1 MVAYQM
7 TDQEVGAVR
16 ERAGGI
22 ASPVGFRAGGM
33 HCGVKRAKK
42 DLALVVSE
50 VPAACAATF
59 TQNRV
64 PAAPVVFD
72 REQLARSA
80 FVRALVVNSGNANA
94 CTGERGMEDARAMVR
109 ATARALRI
117 HESEILVSSTGV
129 IGQFLPME
137 KIAGGIASLAPTVSR
152 EGGEAAAEAILTTD
166 TFVKQLAVETSVDG
180 VPVILG
186 GMAKGSGMIAP
197 NMATMLAFLSTDA
210 AIAPDLLQRT
220 LRRAVDRS
228 FNRITVDGDTST
240 NDMAIVFANGLAGN
254 PRLTGEGDRG
264 FREFAAALEHLL
276 VRLSKMIVL
285 DGEGATKFVEI
296 IVSGASSEADAVRA
310 ARAVASSNLVKTA
323 IHGEDANWGRIL
335 AAVGNAGI
343 DFRPDETEIWIGDV
357 PILRKNYRI
366 DFSEEEAAAEL
377 RKKEITIRVWLNGG
391 SGSATFWTC
400 DLSAE
405 YVAIN
410 ANYRT

>member
-1 MVAYQM
+1 MVTYQM
-7 TDQEVGAVR
+7 TDQEAGSVR
-16 ERAGGI
+16 EREGGI
-22 ASPVGFRAGGM
+22 ASPAGFRAGGM

-42 DLALVVSE
+42 DLALLVSE
-50 VPAACAATF
+50 VPAACGATF

-64 PAAPVVFD
+64 PAAPVMFD
-72 REQLARSA
+72 RGQLARSP

-94 CTGERGMEDARAMVR
+94 CTGERGMEDARAMAV
-109 ATARALRI
+109 ATARAFRI
-117 HESEILVSSTGV
+117 HESEVLVSSTGV

-137 KIAGGIASLAPTVSR
+137 KIAAGIASLAPTVSR

-166 TFVKQLAVETSVDG
+166 TFVKQLAVEVAVDG

-197 NMATMLAFLSTDA
+197 NMATMLAFVSTDA

-220 LRRAVDRS
+220 LQRAVDRS

-240 NDMAIVFANGLAGN
+240 NDMAIVLANGLAGN
-254 PRLTGEGDRG
+254 PPLAREGDRG
-264 FREFAAALEHLL
+264 FQEFADALEHLL
-276 VRLSKMIVL
+276 LRLSKMIVR
-285 DGEGATKFVEI
+285 DGEGAKKFVAIE
-296 IVSGASSEADAVRA
+296 VSGASSEADAVRA

-343 DFRPDETEIWIGDV
+343 DFRPEETEIWIGDV
-357 PILRKNYRI
+357 PILRKDYRI
-366 DFSEEEAAAEL
+366 DFSEEAAAAEL
-377 RKKEITIRVWLNGG
+377 GKKDITVRVCLNGG
-391 SGSATFWTC
+391 GGSATVWTC

>member
-1 MVAYQM
+1 MASYQM
-7 TDQEVGAVR
+7 ADQEVEGVR
-16 ERAGGI
+16 EREGGI
-22 ASPVGFRAGGM
+22 TSPRGFRAGGM

-50 VPAACAATF
+50 VPAACGATF

-72 REQLARSA
+72 REQLSRSQ

-94 CTGERGMEDARAMVR
+94 CTGERGMEDARAMAH

-117 HESEILVSSTGV
+117 HESEVLVSSTGV

-137 KIAGGIASLAPTVSR
+137 KITGGIASLAPTVSK
-152 EGGEAAAEAILTTD
+152 EGGGAAAEAIMTTD
-166 TFVKQLAVETSVDG
+166 TFVKQRAVETVVDG
-180 VPVILG
+180 VPVTLG

-197 NMATMLAFLSTDA
+197 NMATMLAFLTTDA
-210 AIAPDLLQRT
+210 AIAPGLLQT
-220 LRRAVDRS
+220 ALRRAVDRS

-240 NDMAIVFANGLAGN
+240 NDMAIVLASGLAGN

-264 FREFAAALEHLL
+264 FSNFAAALEHLL
-276 VRLSKMIVL
+276 IRLSKMIVL
-285 DGEGATKFVEI
+285 DGEGATKFVEVV
-296 IVSGASSEADAVRA
+296 VSGAGSEADAVRA
-310 ARAVASSNLVKTA
+310 AKAIASSSLVKTA

-343 DFRPDETEIWIGDV
+343 DFRPEETEICVGDV
-357 PILRKNYRI
+357 PILRKGYRI
-366 DFSEEEAAAEL
+366 DFSEEAAAEEL
-377 RKKEITIRVWLNGG
+377 RKKEITIHVQLNGG
-391 SGSATFWTC
+391 AGSATFWTC